1 MLYKIVKKYVYIT
14 HTHDAH
20 THDTY
25 ESHDA
30 IDTSLFFNFLA
41 YLKLE
46 FFDYV
51 IRPWLDFNFLG
62 PVD

>member
-51 IRPWLDFNFLG
+51 IRP
-62 PVD
+62 